1 MNLDSHR
8 IDPTLTNSPLTLEQ
22 IQQAIAH
29 HEAAHAVVAAV
40 HGVRCTQV
48 RVMRVERK
56 AGTGWTG
63 ATSYA
68 GGAIDAHGLAV
79 VAAAGEHG
87 ELLHLQES
95 GRLTEATRE
104 AARADHDRDT
114 AIQAAAALGYTITL
128 TGPAPADPEDGAT
141 WAEVSEDALS
151 LVTEYWPAIS
161 ALAAAIVASPELK
174 VTGKQAADI
183 INSHL

>member
-22 IQQAIAH
+22 IQEAIAH

-40 HGVRCTQV
+40 YGVRCTRV
-48 RVMRVERK
+48 RVMRVERE
-56 AGTGWTG
+56 ASTGWTG

-79 VAAAGEHG
+79 IAAAGEHG

-114 AIQAAAALGYTITL
+114 AIQAAAALGYSITL
-128 TGPAPADPEDGAT
+128 TGPAPADPDDGAT
-141 WAEVSEDALS
+141 WTEVSEDARR
-151 LVTEYWPAIS
+151 LVTECWPAIS
-161 ALAAAIVASPELK
+161 ALAAAIITSPELS
-174 VTGKQAADI
+174 VTGQEASDI
-183 INSHL
+183 IDRHL